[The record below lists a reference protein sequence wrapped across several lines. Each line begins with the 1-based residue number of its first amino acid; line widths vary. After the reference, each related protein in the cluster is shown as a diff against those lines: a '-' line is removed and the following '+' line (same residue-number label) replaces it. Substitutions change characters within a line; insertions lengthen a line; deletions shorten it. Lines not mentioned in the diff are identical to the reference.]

1 MADKNNMALDR
12 RSHKKGKKRR
22 KKALLSF
29 ILLILVAVAG
39 YAGYV
44 GYHAFTAVDKTYVK
58 IKGRENNKSDLRQAP
73 VYVSSDPFS
82 VLLLGIEN
90 YSSKNDKGRSDTIM
104 VATFNPKQQTMKL
117 LSIPRDTLVKIPGRL
132 KRDKIN
138 AAYAYGNK
146 ELTIKTVENLL
157 DIPIDYYVT
166 VNFQGFKN
174 IVDLM
179 GGVTVE
185 VPFDFNDI
193 DAQWHR
199 YYFHKGQQTLKGDAA
214 LVFARMRHK
223 DPRGDF
229 GRNDRQ
235 REIVAALIDKLE
247 SPKTLLKID
256 KISDEIGNNVE
267 TNMKAS
273 EALAFR
279 KKYDAF
285 NSSRIEQLQ
294 IKGYDDYIGGIYYFR
309 PDIQELDNIK
319 TALKDHLGI
328 DQPGSN
334 STESNQNSST
344 DNNTSTNDS
353 SSSDGTNQ

>member
-1 MADKNNMALDR
+1 MADKNQIGLDR
-12 RSHKKGKKRR
+12 RSHKKEKKRR
-22 KKALLSF
+22 RKALLSF
-29 ILLILVAVAG
+29 ILVILIAVAG

-44 GYHAFTAVDKTYVK
+44 GYHAYKAVDKTYVK
-58 IKGRENNKSDLRQAP
+58 IKGRVDNKSDLRQAP

-132 KRDKIN
+132 HKDKIN
-138 AAYAYGNK
+138 AAYAYGGK

-179 GGVTVE
+179 GGVTVQ
-185 VPFDFNDI
+185 VPFDFDDI

-199 YYFHKGQQTLKGDAA
+199 YYFHKGQQKLNGDEA

-247 SPKTLLKID
+247 SPKTLLKLD

-267 TNMKAS
+267 TNMRVN

-309 PDIQELDNIK
+309 PDIKEFDNIK
-319 TALKDHLGI
+319 AALKGHLGL
-328 DQPGSN
+328 DQPNSN
-334 STESNQNSST
+334 STESTGNSSNNNNSST
-344 DNNTSTNDS
+344 NSTNS
-353 SSSDGTNQ
+353 SSNP